1 MLSLIESFN
10 KFNIPRVAQ
19 LSQRSNQFNLRT
31 VRYVEADIERL
42 VLFDNYFTFAFT
54 LEDKFGDNGLICVVI
69 LKQEDFETVFIET
82 WFMSCRVLKRTM
94 ENFVLNAL
102 VDFCKENEF
111 KILKGEYIPTSKN
124 EMVKDHYLNLGFN
137 EINAFWVLNISG
149 YQEKLNHISIK

>member
-1 MLSLIESFN
+1 
-10 KFNIPRVAQ
+10 
-19 LSQRSNQFNLRT
+19 
-31 VRYVEADIERL
+31 
-42 VLFDNYFTFAFT
+42 
-54 LEDKFGDNGLICVVI
+54 
-69 LKQEDFETVFIET
+69 
-82 WFMSCRVLKRTM
+82 M

-149 YQEKLNHISIK
+149 YQEKLNHISIFAI